1 MLYLSGTK
9 PPDQRCK
16 YVMSVHSSKA
26 LMVEELFT
34 KTRKYEYALA
44 DAICQLAVCK
54 GQQELV
60 SRPHKPIQ

>member
-1 MLYLSGTK
+1 
-9 PPDQRCK
+9 
-16 YVMSVHSSKA
+16 
-26 LMVEELFT
+26 MVEELFT

-60 SRPHKPIQ
+60 GRPHKPIQ